1 MVEVIYNE
9 KNAEA
14 TKTENLIRLPKNIR
28 QIGVAGN
35 HLRIYMEDYVQSY
48 IHRLSAC
55 QEGTCFV
62 LFGKKIIATD
72 RQYIFISGAVRVIEE
87 HIFHQN
93 VEVYTDAWDK
103 LRIVSRQFFADLE
116 QVGWANTRED
126 MSAYDA
132 EIIHRRFFSDKN
144 DIFYQT
150 NENEETF
157 YMPMNGV
164 LRKEEGYFIYFSPN
178 EAMQNYMIESREEK
192 AEATESELPD
202 ETMIHFRTVMKERK
216 ENAQHQRTITY
227 LSFASTFL
235 VILVMAIGITM
246 INNYEK
252 MREMETTLAGISTL
266 LTEESDILTAQE
278 EYSEGEMKTTVDL
291 SEEAEHV
298 EIVNEAFDET
308 EEAEKTE
315 AEPAEAELAGTELT
329 EAEPTEAEPTEAEPT
344 EAETAEAE
352 TAGTELTE
360 AGPAGTELTET
371 EPTEAEKTET
381 ESETAVQAGNT
392 RTTYV
397 VKKGDT
403 LAKISWKFY
412 QSTDMV
418 DEICELNQIDNRDII
433 LYGNEILLP

>member
-35 HLRIYMEDYVQSY
+35 NLKIYMEDYVQSY

-72 RQYIFISGAVRVIEE
+72 RQYIFISGAVRVVEE

-93 VEVYTDAWDK
+93 VEVYAEAWDK
-103 LRIVSRQFFADLE
+103 LRIASRQFFPDLE
-116 QVGWANTRED
+116 QVGWANTRES

-132 EIIHRRFFSDKN
+132 ETIHRRFFSDKK
-144 DIFYQT
+144 DIFYQSI
-150 NENEETF
+150 ENEEAF
-157 YMPMNGV
+157 YVPSNGA
-164 LRKEEGYFIYFSPN
+164 LRKEDGYFIYFSPN
-178 EAMQNYMIESREEK
+178 EAMQNYMIESRQEKEK
-192 AEATESELPD
+192 ATENEVPD

-216 ENAQHQRTITY
+216 EAAQHRRTITY

-266 LTEESDILTAQE
+266 LTEESDTLTAQE
-278 EYSEGEMKTTVDL
+278 DYPEEKVKTTIDL
-291 SEEAEHV
+291 SEESDRAEIINKTFDEAKKAEAVV
-298 EIVNEAFDET
+298 EET
-308 EEAEKTE
+308 EEAEEGTTDVVTE
-315 AEPAEAELAGTELT
+315 ETDVATEETDEEAAEI
-329 EAEPTEAEPTEAEPT
+329 
-344 EAETAEAE
+344 
-352 TAGTELTE
+352 
-360 AGPAGTELTET
+360 
-371 EPTEAEKTET
+371 
-381 ESETAVQAGNT
+381 ETAVQAGNT
-392 RTTYV
+392 DNTYV

-418 DEICELNQIDNRDII
+418 DEICELNQIENRDII
-433 LYGNEILLP
+433 LYGKEILLP